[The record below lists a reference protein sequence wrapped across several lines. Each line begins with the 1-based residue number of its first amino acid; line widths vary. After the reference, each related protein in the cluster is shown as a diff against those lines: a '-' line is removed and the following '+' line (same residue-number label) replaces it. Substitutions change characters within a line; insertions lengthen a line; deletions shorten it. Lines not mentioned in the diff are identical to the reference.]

1 MATLQRATEL
11 NTLYI
16 RVKITEFDPQRG
28 YLEGV
33 NQLNQPYRINWYN
46 ELAIITAPQV
56 GEEWIISRLDNT
68 WQLLW
73 RVPTPENAEENKF
86 LLPGDR
92 RIVASNR
99 LHIKAREV
107 LVNGRTLQNRTPI
120 YNEVPFGD
128 LDGENTL
135 YSTYFLFMTGTL
147 RVYFNGLRDRRFTEI
162 GNQLF
167 ELDFTPEASDTLI
180 VDYDYLQV

>member
-1 MATLQRATEL
+1 MATMERATEL

-16 RVKITEFDPQRG
+16 RVRITEFDPRSG

-33 NQLNQPYRINWYN
+33 NHLNQPYRISWYN

-73 RVPTPENAEENKF
+73 RIPSPEIATSNRE

-92 RIVASNR
+92 KIIALRNLYLEATEI
-99 LHIKAREV
+99 
-107 LVNGRTLQNRTPI
+107 LVNGYTLQNRRPV

-128 LDGENTL
+128 MDGVNTIF
-135 YSTYFLFMTGTL
+135 STYNLYVTGSL
-147 RVYFNGLRDRRFTEI
+147 RVYFNGLRETRFSEI
-162 GNQLF
+162 ENQLF
-167 ELDFTPEASDTLI
+167 ELDFTPESSDALI
-180 VDYDYLQV
+180 IDYDYLQV